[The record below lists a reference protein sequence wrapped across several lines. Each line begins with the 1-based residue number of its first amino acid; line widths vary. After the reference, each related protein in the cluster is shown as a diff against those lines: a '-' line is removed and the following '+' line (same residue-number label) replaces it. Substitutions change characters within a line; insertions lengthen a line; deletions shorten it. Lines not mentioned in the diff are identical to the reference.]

1 MANLATQPTQAP
13 RFSQSFFSDQPA
25 HFRKWALAVLLLA
38 ALLFLL
44 RLGWRSVW
52 GSEGRW
58 AEITREMQLTG
69 NYFWPTI
76 NGEPYYEKPLPSY
89 WLVAASAY
97 LTGNLDEF
105 AVRLPSALAGLLGVA
120 LLIVLTRQLY
130 DGRMAVLAALILATC
145 FSYVFW
151 SRVASADI
159 ETVTGVLAAVTLYFR
174 NRERPNGW
182 WTVGLWIIM
191 ALTSLTKGLQGFA
204 LPLFIISVHSLL
216 ADGWRNLREKVLHG
230 RLKER
235 LAWLISRGSWFF
247 NRKTF
252 VAVGIAGVVYVSPF
266 AISAAQ
272 MDSNLGLY
280 MVFHEN
286 LVRFFEPFDHKE
298 PIYLYTYALFKLMAP
313 WCVFLPAAL
322 VHMHFK
328 PTDKNDRFVLAFF
341 WATFIFFTLSGSR
354 RDYYLLPI
362 LPAAAIIV
370 ARLFT
375 TAEAEWVRS
384 VRVLAKAGY
393 IVLFVSVV
401 VTFIAVA
408 LVFFLPAVR
417 PAPLKAIWTAV
428 EGIAGVGF
436 WTFLVALIV
445 TVFPFLNWRPE
456 TLAVST
462 SIMAY
467 ACWLFV
473 FVYAFP
479 NGEAFRME
487 KAFAQSVL
495 EELKGDLNRLVLFN
509 YNKDRSTTD
518 LIFYLSATK
527 PIPEYLETADLE
539 DHIKNN
545 PGTWVIASEKHVPK
559 IPFNVSVVLKVEKL
573 AWSSSD
579 LQHRYVLI
587 RVNGEAEKNKEPK
600 N

>member
-266 AISAAQ
+266 AISATQ

-298 PIYLYTYALFKLMAP
+298 PIYVYTYALFKLMAP

-436 WTFLVALIV
+436 WTFLAALIV

-495 EELKGDLNRLVLFN
+495 EVLKGDLNRLVLFN